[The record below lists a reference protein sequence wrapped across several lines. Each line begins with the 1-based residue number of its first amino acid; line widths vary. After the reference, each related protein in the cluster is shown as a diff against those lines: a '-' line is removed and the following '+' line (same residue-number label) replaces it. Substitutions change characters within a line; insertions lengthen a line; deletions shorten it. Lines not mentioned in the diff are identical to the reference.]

1 MNGCS
6 HEKIFTYRG
15 LIACKECNIVFGPQ
29 FKIQEVEPS
38 TENSKLKDSI
48 NLKSE
53 FTNSKKFSIL
63 IKFQTS

>member
-15 LIACKECNIVFGPQ
+15 IIACKECNIVFGPQ
-29 FKIQEVEPS
+29 FKIKDDELS
-38 TENSKLKDSI
+38 AENSKAKDSI

-53 FTNSKKFSIL
+53 FTNSKKFSIS

>member
-15 LIACKECNIVFGPQ
+15 IIACMECNIVFGPQ
-29 FKIQEVEPS
+29 FKLKDDELS
-38 TENSKLKDSI
+38 TENYKTKDSI
-48 NLKSE
+48 NFKSE
-53 FTNSKKFSIL
+53 LTNSKKNLIS